1 MKGIWQPHE
10 SHKNLADKEIQL
22 TPEDIYNGSLAILGV
37 AFRNN
42 KSVLLLQSYRKY
54 LDFTFYLLYISK

>member
-10 SHKNLADKEIQL
+10 SHQILADKEMQW
-22 TPEDIYNGSLAILGV
+22 TPEDIYSGSLAILVV

-42 KSVLLLQSYRKY
+42 KSVLLLQSLRKY
-54 LDFTFYLLYISK
+54 LDFMFCLLYISK